1 MPDFENPRGDDVVY
15 IGIVLSFADMY
26 MLGLY
31 GIGCGT
37 WAERNPLT
45 KQQLETNLWRACTIS
60 PKLTSLLCCI
70 AVNI

>member
-31 GIGCGT
+31 GIGCDT
-37 WAERNPLT
+37 
-45 KQQLETNLWRACTIS
+45 
-60 PKLTSLLCCI
+60 
-70 AVNI
+70 